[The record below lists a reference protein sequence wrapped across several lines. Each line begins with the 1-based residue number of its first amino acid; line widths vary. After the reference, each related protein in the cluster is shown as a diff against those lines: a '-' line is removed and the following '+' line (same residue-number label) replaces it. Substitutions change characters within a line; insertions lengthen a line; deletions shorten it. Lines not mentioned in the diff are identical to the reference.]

1 MAPNLLELLSPA
13 RDADIGI
20 EAIKHGADAVYIGG
34 PAFGARA
41 GAGNAVA
48 DISRLTAYAHRF
60 HARTFVAF
68 NTIFDDSEIEQARKL
83 IWELYDAGV
92 DALIVQDMGLLEM
105 DLPPIQLHASTQTD
119 IRTPEKARFLQDVG
133 FSQIVLARE
142 LTLDDIKRV
151 RAATDPE
158 RCTLEFF
165 IHGALCV
172 AFSGQC
178 YISHAHTGRSAN
190 RGECSQAC
198 RLPYTLE
205 DSQGRI
211 VAYDK
216 HLLSMKDND
225 QSNNLRALISAG
237 IRSFKIE
244 GRYKDMAYVKNS
256 TAHYRQL
263 LDAIMIEQPHYAP
276 ASSGGTTHQF
286 PPQPEKTF
294 NRSTTDYFVH
304 GRHHSDVGAF
314 DTPKFAGEPIGT
326 ITRISADWFEI
337 DSEVELHNG
346 DGVSYQP
353 PTNKGSDKLAG
364 MRINI
369 VQGSRLFPNE
379 MPDDLKKGQTLYR
392 NRDQAFER
400 SLEKE
405 SAERR
410 INVSMALSAGDE
422 GLQLTLTDADGISAT
437 VHSAGAI
444 ETARDTEKALA
455 SLRSNLAKLGNTDF
469 TAGDIDIAGPYF
481 VPSSVVNGLRRD
493 GIAVLAAARD
503 AQRPRLLRA
512 TPLEPPVPYPDKDLT
527 YLGNVFNEHARTF
540 YRKHGVELI
549 ADAYE
554 ANTTAG
560 DVSVMITKHCL
571 RYSFNLCPKEAKDW
585 QLKGVKAEPMTLVN
599 GSERLTLRF
608 DCKACEMHVI
618 GKMKKH
624 RVIPVVPLNPLH

>member
-1 MAPNLLELLSPA
+1 MN
-13 RDADIGI
+13 
-20 EAIKHGADAVYIGG
+20 
-34 PAFGARA
+34 
-41 GAGNAVA
+41 
-48 DISRLTAYAHRF
+48 
-60 HARTFVAF
+60 
-68 NTIFDDSEIEQARKL
+68 
-83 IWELYDAGV
+83 
-92 DALIVQDMGLLEM
+92 
-105 DLPPIQLHASTQTD
+105 
-119 IRTPEKARFLQDVG
+119 
-133 FSQIVLARE
+133 
-142 LTLDDIKRV
+142 
-151 RAATDPE
+151 
-158 RCTLEFF
+158 
-165 IHGALCV
+165 
-172 AFSGQC
+172 
-178 YISHAHTGRSAN
+178 
-190 RGECSQAC
+190 
-198 RLPYTLE
+198 
-205 DSQGRI
+205 
-211 VAYDK
+211 
-216 HLLSMKDND
+216 
-225 QSNNLRALISAG
+225 
-237 IRSFKIE
+237 
-244 GRYKDMAYVKNS
+244 
-256 TAHYRQL
+256 
-263 LDAIMIEQPHYAP
+263 EQPQFSP
-276 ASSGGTTHQF
+276 ASSGRTTHLF
-286 PPQPEKTF
+286 TPQPEKTF

-422 GLQLTLTDADGISAT
+422 RLQLTLTDADGISAT

-493 GIAVLAAARD
+493 GIAALAAARE
-503 AQRPRLLRA
+503 AQRPRLRRA

-608 DCKACEMHVI
+608 DCKACEMHVM

-624 RVIPVVPLNPLH
+624 RVIPLVPLNPVH